1 MWLLPI
7 IPIMLIGFI
16 PLWNLNK
23 PKGDFRE
30 DLKITILE
38 KRQSESYEIL
48 GIVENTG
55 KTEWESINIDCDF
68 FDSKGA
74 FIDKAS
80 GRVGAVVMP
89 GGKEYFKI
97 TAKDP
102 AARLAAPGVEL
113 KAKIADA
120 YTSRF

>member
-1 MWLLPI
+1 M
-7 IPIMLIGFI
+7 
-16 PLWNLNK
+16 WNLNK
-23 PKGDFRE
+23 PKGNFRE

-38 KRQSESYEIL
+38 RRQAEKGYEIL
-48 GIVENTG
+48 GAVENTG
-55 KTEWESINIDCDF
+55 KTEWENINIDCDF
-68 FDSKGA
+68 FDPKGT

-97 TAKDP
+97 TAKDSS
-102 AARLAAPGVEL
+102 AGLAAPGVEL